1 MCWSM
6 TIDRMPRLRLPSRST
21 SNPAPV
27 TRDRRLALIRG
38 LLTDQRAPMRE
49 RVAGLLLLLYAQP
62 VSRIVRLTIDD
73 VRRVDDQVLLRLG
86 DPPVPVP
93 APFADL
99 LLALAGNRTNMAT
112 ATNQDARWLFPGA
125 PTWAADTTEQSRTG
139 SPSAWYP
146 GPERSHCRHPS
157 ARSPSPSGGGR
168 GNARLPRQDHCSTR
182 DGGRRHL
189 ESLRPRRP
197 WSATVNSTTPFPAP
211 PTRTCP
217 GCQGPAPLE
226 VAASAG
232 TFYPGWICL
241 RCLVEDADD
250 LLLDVIDLYRT
261 REEAEW
267 DLLSEHASLES
278 LDPDF
283 DAVPSGA

>member
-6 TIDRMPRLRLPSRST
+6 TIDRMPRLRLPSRSM

-27 TRDRRLALIRG
+27 TQDRRLALIRG

-112 ATNQDARWLFPGA
+112 ATNQDARWLFPGRRPGQPMQPSSLGPALRASGIPVQNGRTAAIRQLVLQA
-125 PTWAADTTEQSRTG
+125 PAAVLAGMLGYHDKTT
-139 SPSAWYP
+139 
-146 GPERSHCRHPS
+146 
-157 ARSPSPSGGGR
+157 
-168 GNARLPRQDHCSTR
+168 ARLVTEAGGTWNRYAPGDHGRQR
-182 DGGRRHL
+182 
-189 ESLRPRRP
+189 
-197 WSATVNSTTPFPAP
+197 
-211 PTRTCP
+211 
-217 GCQGPAPLE
+217 
-226 VAASAG
+226 
-232 TFYPGWICL
+232 
-241 RCLVEDADD
+241 
-250 LLLDVIDLYRT
+250 
-261 REEAEW
+261 
-267 DLLSEHASLES
+267 
-278 LDPDF
+278 
-283 DAVPSGA
+283 